1 MSDVMIGLLGIVV
14 LMLTLFLTAIPVAF
28 AMAIVGFVGFCCV
41 ISTDAGLSMVGSSV
55 WSTFSKYGFTSIPL
69 FIFMGQIAFS
79 SGVNEKLYAA
89 AHRWIG
95 HIRGGLAQATL
106 LGCAGFSA
114 ICGSNTATAA
124 TMSTVALPE
133 MKRYRYNP
141 LLSVGAVA
149 SGSTLGV
156 VIPPSVVFIIIG
168 LSTSQSIGKLFYGG
182 LCAGLLLLALMMLTV
197 TVVCRLKPHW
207 GPAGPNFTL
216 KEKIRSLAG
225 AYEMLLLF
233 LAVIFGLFKGWF
245 TPTEAGA
252 IGSLLALLIGVIQRK
267 LPWKAFLASIDGTLR
282 ASCMVM
288 MIVTGATILG
298 RFLTIT
304 RIPNELAEW
313 VVTLP
318 IPPWAVISVIFLL
331 YGCAGMIMDAL
342 ALLLITIPIFFPVA
356 DSLGYDPLW
365 FSVVI
370 TVITTLGAITP
381 PVGATT
387 YVVAAMAKGDVAMH
401 DVFKGVMVFI
411 PAYLLCVVLLMLFPQ
426 IATYLP
432 SLMH

>member
-1 MSDVMIGLLGIVV
+1 MSETMIGILGIVV

-28 AMAIVGFVGFCCV
+28 AMALVGFAGFCLV
-41 ISTDAGLSMVGSSV
+41 NSWDGGLSMVGSTV
-55 WSTFSKYGFTSIPL
+55 WGTLNKYGFTSIPL
-69 FIFMGQIAFS
+69 FVFMGQIAFC
-79 SGVNEKLYAA
+79 SGVNEKLYDA
-89 AHRWIG
+89 AHRWVG

-197 TVVCRLKPHW
+197 AVLCKLNPQW

-216 KEKIRSLAG
+216 KEKLKSLAG
-225 AYEMLLLF
+225 AYEMMLLF
-233 LAVIFGLFKGWF
+233 FGVIFGLFMGWF

-252 IGSLLALLIGVIQRK
+252 IGSLMALLIGVLQRK
-267 LPWKAFLASIDGTLR
+267 LPWKAFIASVDGTLR
-282 ASCMVM
+282 SSCMVM
-288 MIVTGATILG
+288 MIVIGATILG
-298 RFLTIT
+298 KFLTLT
-304 RIPNELAEW
+304 RIPNDLAEW
-313 VVTLP
+313 VVMLP
-318 IPPWAVISVIFLL
+318 IAPWAIISVIFVL
-331 YGCAGMIMDAL
+331 YVFAGMIMDAL

-356 DSLGYDPLW
+356 DKLGYDPLW
-365 FSVVI
+365 FSVQI

-387 YVVAAMAKGDVAMH
+387 YVVAAMAKEDVSMR
-401 DVFKGVMVFI
+401 DVFKGVTYFI
-411 PAYLLCVVLLMLFPQ
+411 PAYVLCVILLMLFPR
-426 IATYLP
+426 IVTYLP
-432 SLMH
+432 SLMN